1 MSPHRAL
8 PRRRTALVAACLA
21 LTALAGCGDDDQS
34 GGSPFGGTPK
44 AAEAAGPT
52 DLGFPVVATRNTT
65 RTASDDPVAAAAAM
79 ARAIYSGGAAETQ
92 ARAIALVDK
101 RDWRAA
107 LAASSLMA
115 KPIGAPILFSDGTQL
130 PEITQDALRTLRPA
144 GSEPAGGAQVFRVG
158 AVGRPSGLRTND
170 IDGRDPAELALA
182 IDRLT
187 AAARRRASDS
197 VLVVS
202 AERPE
207 FAVPAAAWAA
217 KSGDPIA
224 FVTKN
229 GLPAA
234 TKRQLADHPRATI
247 FVLGPSSVI
256 PPAVTKQL
264 RQYGTVRRTGGS
276 DPISNAIGFAKYGSG
291 AFGWHITGAGH
302 GFTFARADAPLLG
315 ITLAPLAATG
325 LHGPLLLLDSADKLP
340 EPVRN
345 FLLDFQP
352 GIPSTG
358 DASDGYYNRG
368 WLAGSASAISP
379 QVQSQIDAL
388 LEISPVNERA
398 PAETGDAPQPGDAQA
413 DGGGSNTTTTGATTT
428 TGPTPPGRTTKKPDD
443 GR

>member
-1 MSPHRAL
+1 MHPERL
-8 PRRRTALVAACLA
+8 FPRRRHALAATS
-21 LTALAGCGDDDQS
+21 LTLLALAGCGGDDSS

-44 AAEAAGPT
+44 ASQSSSAT
-52 DLGFPVVATRNTT
+52 DLGFPIVATRNTT
-65 RTASDDPVAAAAAM
+65 RTASDDPVAGAAAI

-92 ARAIALVDK
+92 ARAVALVDR

-107 LAASSLMA
+107 LAATSLMA
-115 KPIGAPILFSDGTQL
+115 KPIGAPILFSDGANL
-130 PEITQDALRTLRPA
+130 PKTTTEALEALRPA

-158 AVGRPSGLRTND
+158 AVGRPAGLRTND
-170 IDGRDPAELALA
+170 IDGTDPAALALA
-182 IDRLT
+182 IDRIT

-224 FVTKN
+224 FVTKA
-229 GLPAA
+229 GIPAA
-234 TKRQLADHPRATI
+234 TRRQLADHPRATI
-247 FVLGPSSVI
+247 FVLGPSNVI

-264 RQYGTVRRTGGS
+264 RRYGTVRRTGGA

-291 AFGWHITGAGH
+291 SFGWHITGAGH
-302 GFTFARADAPLLG
+302 GFEFARSNAPLMA

-340 EPVRN
+340 EPVRG

-358 DASDGYYNRG
+358 DPADGYYNRG
-368 WLAGSASAISP
+368 WLAGSTDAISP

-388 LEISPVNERA
+388 LEISPINDRA
-398 PAETGDAPQPGDAQA
+398 PAPEQTATSESTP
-413 DGGGSNTTTTGATTT
+413 TTPITPTTT
-428 TGPTPPGRTTKKPDD
+428 TGPTPPGRTTDGKKP
-443 GR
+443 